1 MLYDPM
7 KPDHCFSYMAGST
20 ASVRRNLPVIGQ
32 LINGFHFPLSV
43 GVTITFTPGGL
54 LMRDNTTFTETDQ
67 HGTELVMEMERRRDP
82 ERASRPLEIY
92 RQLLTITGK
101 GNHAEVKQCRDGS
114 LVIYEV
120 KKNKIV

>member
-1 MLYDPM
+1 
-7 KPDHCFSYMAGST
+7 
-20 ASVRRNLPVIGQ
+20 
-32 LINGFHFPLSV
+32 
-43 GVTITFTPGGL
+43 
-54 LMRDNTTFTETDQ
+54 MRDNTTFTETDQ

-92 RQLLTITGK
+92 RQLLTITGQ
-101 GNHAEVKQCRDGS
+101 GNHAEVKQCRAGS